1 MLIIEKAKAGLS
13 TARSRGTVGGRK
25 PVLVEDP
32 KVRMAKNLHADKS
45 MKIEDI
51 CENLQISKA
60 TLYRYV
66 AL

>member
-1 MLIIEKAKAGLS
+1 
-13 TARSRGTVGGRK
+13 VGGRK